1 MALENTKTQD
11 NDGRCGGTKNDA
23 RATVMLDAT
32 APRTTLG
39 KMTCSCVAN
48 AIGLVRVGS
57 GVHKGMRKQCLGSI
71 YSKVVGNRR
80 DFKKSSGSS
89 TVLASQRAEG
99 HVEHSGECISRNG
112 DTSWLHAPRRGR
124 FFTLVPHMR

>member
-80 DFKKSSGSS
+80 DFKKIFR
-89 TVLASQRAEG
+89 LFHRA
-99 HVEHSGECISRNG
+99 GEPKGRG
-112 DTSWLHAPRRGR
+112 PRRALR
-124 FFTLVPHMR
+124 